1 MVSYHII
8 YFGRVQG
15 VGFRWT
21 SSNIAK
27 EYGVNGSVKNL
38 ADGSVELYIQ
48 GQGEQVDAVLKKI
61 EEIMGK
67 NITSVDKSKSDVRN
81 FTSFDVLL

>member
-48 GQGEQVDAVLKKI
+48 GQEEQVDAVLKKI

-67 NITSVDKSKSDVRN
+67 NITSVDKSKSDLRN